1 MVKTMNEYE
10 FNLVFELNNDEDPD
24 QHLDALFEAGC
35 DDAMVGFGKKGRI
48 ALDFIREAESAL
60 AAIIS
65 AIQDVQT
72 AIPDAKV
79 ERASPDLLNI
89 TELAFEFGL
98 GKENMRKYARGQSA
112 QKTPFPSPSVE
123 GNKSTYWR
131 ASEVAQWLIE
141 QGVIDIDEHIVE
153 TLIVIQMLNLELEKS
168 RIPYPTLQD
177 ALENAIEENFR
188 KVA

>member
-1 MVKTMNEYE
+1 MTMTEYE
-10 FNLVFELNNDEDPD
+10 FNLVFKLNDSEDPE
-24 QHLDALFEAGC
+24 QHLDALLEAGC
-35 DDAMVGFGKKGRI
+35 DDATIGFGRKGRI
-48 ALDFIREAESAL
+48 ALDFIREAEDMLS
-60 AAIIS
+60 AIIS
-65 AIQDVQT
+65 AIQDVRT
-72 AIPDAKV
+72 AIPHAKV
-79 ERASPDLLNI
+79 ERANPDLLNI

-98 GKENMRKYARGQSA
+98 GKENMRKYARDQSA
-112 QKTPFPSPSVE
+112 KKTPFPSPYIE